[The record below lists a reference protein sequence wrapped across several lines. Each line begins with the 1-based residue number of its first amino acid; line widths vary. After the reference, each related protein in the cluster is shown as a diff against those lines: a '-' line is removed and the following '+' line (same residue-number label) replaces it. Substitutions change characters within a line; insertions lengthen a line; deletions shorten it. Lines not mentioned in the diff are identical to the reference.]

1 MKVITRC
8 HIGAADNPSLPGSY
22 ASQNGKL
29 LHMARW
35 SEMISSVGVKQ
46 LTQRNIPE
54 DYLHQRHRKHLK
66 SRMVNSQ
73 RRFGGAHCRHIQDLE
88 PKVESVKTLSVKN
101 NWHLSRESYET
112 QKYSKWVRF
121 RVA

>member
-54 DYLHQRHRKHLK
+54 DFNLSNIDVGTSTVASSISFSALTARYEA
-66 SRMVNSQ
+66 SDSQ
-73 RRFGGAHCRHIQDLE
+73 DTNKPPVLT
-88 PKVESVKTLSVKN
+88 PDPTS
-101 NWHLSRESYET
+101 
-112 QKYSKWVRF
+112 
-121 RVA
+121 